1 MSTATIDNIDTYV
14 RDINRYSLIGRD
26 EERRLAQLARSAD
39 PETAKAAKDQLIC
52 ANLRLVVKI
61 AHTFKQYELPLS
73 DLVAE
78 GNLGLLHAAD
88 KFDPDNGAKFSV
100 YASWWIKQAMRV
112 AVAERTRTVRIP
124 RNSGIKLMKLSRA
137 RASWI
142 SEYAREP
149 TVEELSY
156 NTGIPEAVVARL
168 LHTPDRTVSMN
179 AHTDDSDDSSPTY
192 DAMLSDELT
201 DEQPG
206 KQARS
211 ALIYAALG
219 KLSDL
224 DRELVNGVYWEHD
237 KTDLPGLALRVGLS
251 VDAASR
257 RLTKALAALKELL
270 ADAADADGAF
280 APA

>member
-1 MSTATIDNIDTYV
+1 MQHPGTDNIDTYV
-14 RDINRYSLIGRD
+14 RDINQYNLISRD
-26 EERRLAQLARSAD
+26 EEKRLAQLAKSTD

-78 GNLGLLHAAD
+78 GNIGLLRAAE
-88 KFDPDNGAKFSV
+88 KFDPANGAKFSV

-124 RNSGIKLMKLSRA
+124 RNSGIKLIKLNKARSR
-137 RASWI
+137 WI
-142 SEYAREP
+142 AEHNEEP
-149 TVEELSY
+149 TIEDLAIL
-156 NTGIPEAVVARL
+156 TDIPETVVERL
-168 LHTPDRTVSMN
+168 LRTPDHAVSMN
-179 AHTDDSDDSSPTY
+179 AHLDETDDGSPTY
-192 DAMLSDELT
+192 DAMLSDELA

-211 ALIYAALG
+211 DLIYAALG

-224 DRELVNGVYWEHD
+224 DRELVNGVYWDHD

-270 ADAADADGAF
+270 ADAADAEGAF